1 MSDQLW
7 LSRLGIRGAAAE
19 AAPTGDSAGTG
30 VPRREWWWRR
40 RREEVGK
47 EEEEGEEEKEEE
59 EEEEE
64 EKKPKEEEEA
74 KEEEKLQ
81 RAPRERVS
89 RERGRGRGEAGRPGG
104 RRRLR
109 RGSSADSVPLSAGIQ
124 ASGFPGALL
133 PLTHFKESPPFHLR
147 ASNSDQSSSHLPGF
161 GGSCLC
167 DPRTN

>member
-1 MSDQLW
+1 M
-7 LSRLGIRGAAAE
+7 AE
-19 AAPTGDSAGTG
+19 G
-30 VPRREWWWRR
+30 
-40 RREEVGK
+40 EEVG
-47 EEEEGEEEKEEE
+47 KEEE

-64 EKKPKEEEEA
+64 EKKEEEEEEEEEEEKEKTPEEEEEA
-74 KEEEKLQ
+74 KEEEEKPQ

-89 RERGRGRGEAGRPGG
+89 WERGAKARRGRRPGG
-104 RRRLR
+104 RRRLG
-109 RGSSADSVPLSAGIQ
+109 RGSGADSVPHAAGIQ
-124 ASGFPGALL
+124 ASGFPGARL